1 LELEGDSRFEL
12 IRFETVALLRGY
24 VADIFKEVDEGL
36 RRDNLEKLWKK
47 YGFQF
52 IGMAVAVVLAV
63 AGWQGWQAYDLDQ
76 RGKLSDR
83 YGAALDLAQGGDTA
97 AGLDAMIDMSEASD
111 SGYAGLAAFEEARL
125 RVESGDTAGA
135 IALWDRIAGES
146 GLGPGFKEAA
156 TLFSVLHQIDNG
168 DPSALRARLEPLA
181 ADSQPFRSTARELL
195 AVIALG
201 DGDTAS
207 ARAFYTQI
215 SDDREAPAGLR
226 QRAAQMLA
234 ALKE

>member
-1 LELEGDSRFEL
+1 M
-12 IRFETVALLRGY
+12 
-24 VADIFKEVDEGL
+24 ADIFKEVDEDL

-47 YGFQF
+47 YGFQI
-52 IGMAVAVVLAV
+52 IGMAAAVVLGV
-63 AGWQGWQAYDLDQ
+63 AGVQGWQAYDLDQ

-83 YGAALDLAQGGDTA
+83 YGVALELTQIGETA
-97 AGLDAMIDMSEASD
+97 AGLDAMIDLSEASGN
-111 SGYAGLAAFEEARL
+111 GYAGLAAFEEARL

-135 IALWDRIAGES
+135 IAVWDRIADGS

-156 TLFSVLHQIDNG
+156 TLFSVLHQIDSG
-168 DPSALRARLEPLA
+168 DSAALRARLQPLA
-181 ADSQPFRSTARELL
+181 TDSQPFRSTARELL

-201 DGDTAS
+201 EGDAAA
-207 ARAFYTQI
+207 ARALYTQI

-226 QRAAQMLA
+226 QRATQMLA

>member
-1 LELEGDSRFEL
+1 M
-12 IRFETVALLRGY
+12 
-24 VADIFKEVDEGL
+24 ADIFKEVDEGL
-36 RRDNLEKLWKK
+36 RRDSLEKLWKK

-201 DGDTAS
+201 DRDTAS

>member
-1 LELEGDSRFEL
+1 M
-12 IRFETVALLRGY
+12 
-24 VADIFKEVDEGL
+24 ADIFKEVDEDL
-36 RRDNLEKLWKK
+36 RRDNLAKLWKK

-52 IGMAVAVVLAV
+52 IGLAVAVVLGV
-63 AGWQGWQAYDLDQ
+63 AGVQGWQTYDLDQ

-83 YGAALDLAQGGDTA
+83 YGVARELAQGGETA
-97 AGLDAMIDMSEASD
+97 AGLDAMIDLSEASGG
-111 SGYAGLAAFEEARL
+111 GYAGLAAFEEARL
-125 RVESGDTAGA
+125 RVDSGDTGGA
-135 IALWDRIAGES
+135 IAVWDRIAEGS

-156 TLFSVLHQIDNG
+156 TLFSILHQIDSG
-168 DPSALRARLEPLA
+168 DPAALRARLRPLA

-201 DGDTAS
+201 EGDTAA
-207 ARAFYTQI
+207 ARDLYTKI

-226 QRAAQMLA
+226 RRATQMLA

>member
-1 LELEGDSRFEL
+1 M
-12 IRFETVALLRGY
+12 
-24 VADIFKEVDEGL
+24 
-36 RRDNLEKLWKK
+36 EKLWKK

-52 IGMAVAVVLAV
+52 IGMAVAVVLSV
-63 AGWQGWQAYDLDQ
+63 AGVQGWQAYDLDQ

-83 YGAALDLAQGGDTA
+83 YGAALEVAQGGDTA

-168 DPSALRARLEPLA
+168 NPSTLRARLEPLT
-181 ADSQPFRSTARELL
+181 ADSASGR
-195 AVIALG
+195 VIVP
-201 DGDTAS
+201 S
-207 ARAFYTQI
+207 
-215 SDDREAPAGLR
+215 
-226 QRAAQMLA
+226 
-234 ALKE
+234 

>member
-1 LELEGDSRFEL
+1 
-12 IRFETVALLRGY
+12 
-24 VADIFKEVDEGL
+24 VADIFKEVDEDL
-36 RRDNLEKLWKK
+36 RRDKFEKLWKK

-52 IGMAVAVVLAV
+52 IGLAVAVVLSV
-63 AGWQGWQAYDLDQ
+63 AGVQGWQAYDLDQ

-146 GLGPGFKEAA
+146 GLGPGFKAAA

-168 DPSALRARLEPLA
+168 DLSAWRARLEPLA
-181 ADSQPFRSTARELL
+181 VDGQPFRSTARELL

-207 ARAFYTQI
+207 ARAFYTRI

-226 QRAAQMLA
+226 QRATQMLA